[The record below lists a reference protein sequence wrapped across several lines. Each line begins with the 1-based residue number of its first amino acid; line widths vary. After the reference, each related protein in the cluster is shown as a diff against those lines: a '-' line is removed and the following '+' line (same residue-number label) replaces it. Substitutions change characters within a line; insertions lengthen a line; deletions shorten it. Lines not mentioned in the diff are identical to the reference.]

1 MNNQKIHIVEF
12 DQLYHI
18 LDEVKDYFSLSI
30 KNYSKAEDFLKLN
43 NLKSK
48 RFFILTKKNNK
59 NILENKDLD
68 KRAIFFFKE
77 LPIGI
82 DKIVEKINI
91 ELIKQKYNHQSKIN
105 IKSYIVNLNSRT
117 ILKDNKN
124 LKLTEKEIDI
134 LLFLNSQNQSQS
146 VISMQNKVWGYSSEL
161 ETHTV
166 ETHIYRLRKKI
177 KDFFNDNNFIKSDD
191 NGYSIL

>member
-68 KRAIFFFKE
+68 KRAIFF
-77 LPIGI
+77 
-82 DKIVEKINI
+82 
-91 ELIKQKYNHQSKIN
+91 
-105 IKSYIVNLNSRT
+105 
-117 ILKDNKN
+117 LKNC
-124 LKLTEKEIDI
+124 
-134 LLFLNSQNQSQS
+134 Q
-146 VISMQNKVWGYSSEL
+146 L
-161 ETHTV
+161 E
-166 ETHIYRLRKKI
+166 
-177 KDFFNDNNFIKSDD
+177 
-191 NGYSIL
+191 